1 MAEVRPLRASPV
13 LRLVPRDNRETVSVL
28 KVLLEKAMAGELDG
42 LLIVM
47 RHADGRD
54 DDFASTGAF
63 RDSARSVNAAMR
75 LCWRLTQ
82 LQDRDE

>member
-1 MAEVRPLRASPV
+1 M
-13 LRLVPRDNRETVSVL
+13 

-42 LLIVM
+42 LLIAM

-63 RDSARSVNAAMR
+63 RRPTESVNAALR
-75 LCWRLTQ
+75 IAWRLTQ
-82 LQDRDE
+82 MQNDGESL